1 LRSFIFKNNQKFY
14 NRSLLIGLN
23 IENLNEFKYYG
34 LMEAFGMVKIIG
46 INGSPR
52 TEGNTAFLVETAIK
66 AAEEAGADTE
76 IINLGSATLEP
87 CIACDICK
95 ATGECAIYD
104 DVRGISE
111 KLIEADGIIIG
122 SPVYFGSVTSQLKM
136 LIDRSRP
143 LRGSFRLRNKIGGA
157 IAVGGSRNGGQ
168 ESTISAIH
176 DFLLIH
182 DAVIVGDGAPMA
194 HYGGTGVGGP
204 KGDTEKDEIGIETS
218 KNLGKRVA
226 ELAAMLK

>member
-1 LRSFIFKNNQKFY
+1 
-14 NRSLLIGLN
+14 
-23 IENLNEFKYYG
+23 
-34 LMEAFGMVKIIG
+34 MEVFDLVKIIG
-46 INGSPR
+46 IMGSPR
-52 TEGNTAFLVETAIK
+52 TDGNTSFLVETALK
-66 AAEEAGADTE
+66 SAEEAGADTE
-76 IINLGSATLEP
+76 FINLASLNLEP
-87 CIACDICK
+87 CVACDICK

-104 DVRGISE
+104 DMREITE
-111 KLIEADGIIIG
+111 KLIEADGMIIG

-143 LRGSFRLRNKIGGA
+143 LRGSFKLRNKVGGA

-168 ESTISAIH
+168 ESTIGTIH

-182 DAVIVGDGAPMA
+182 DAVVVGDGAPMA

-204 KGDTEKDEIGIETS
+204 KGDTKLDEVGLETS

-226 ELAAMLK
+226 ELAAMIKSS

>member
-1 LRSFIFKNNQKFY
+1 
-14 NRSLLIGLN
+14 
-23 IENLNEFKYYG
+23 
-34 LMEAFGMVKIIG
+34 MVKIIG
-46 INGSPR
+46 IVGSPR
-52 TEGNTAFLVETAIK
+52 TDGNTFYLVKTALKSAETV
-66 AAEEAGADTE
+66 GVNTE
-76 IINLGSATLEP
+76 IINLGSKDIEP
-87 CIACDICK
+87 CVACDICK

-104 DVRGISE
+104 DMREITE
-111 KLIEADGIIIG
+111 KLMSSDGMIIG

-143 LRGSFRLRNKIGGA
+143 LRGSFKLKDKVCGA

-168 ESTISAIH
+168 ESTISVIH

-182 DAVIVGDGAPMA
+182 DSIIVGDGSPLA

-204 KGDTEKDEIGIETS
+204 KGDTMNDEIGIETS

-226 ELAAMLK
+226 ELVIRLNE

>member
-1 LRSFIFKNNQKFY
+1 
-14 NRSLLIGLN
+14 
-23 IENLNEFKYYG
+23 
-34 LMEAFGMVKIIG
+34 MVKITG
-46 INGSPR
+46 IVGSPR
-52 TEGNTAFLVETAIK
+52 SNGNTENLVTEALQSAK
-66 AAEEAGADTE
+66 DAGAE
-76 IINLGSATLEP
+76 IELIKLGTAEIEP

-104 DVRGISE
+104 DMSGILE
-111 KLIEADGIIIG
+111 KIRDSHGLIIG

-143 LRGSFRLRNKIGGA
+143 LRMDFKLKNKVGGA

-168 ESTISAIH
+168 ETTISTIH

-182 DAVIVGDGAPMA
+182 DVIIVGDGAPLA

-204 KGDTEKDEIGIETS
+204 KEASECDEVGLQTS
-218 KNLGKRVA
+218 RNLGKRVA
-226 ELAAMLK
+226 ELAMKINEH